1 MHICIHTRLVL
12 GLLTAGACR
21 AMQADSEHHCGQAGR
36 ELGCPMKCMLC
47 HNKCASSDHFH
58 GADPLAQHLCASE
71 HACAEQCVQCAA
83 GAATGKLGPKFASR
97 ACAVTIPRGHTKH
110 SGAHSCG
117 QEHVDDQAFQG
128 RCRGRCRHTSLRQ
141 VKADPASGQAPTFAE
156 MDKDHSGDISFQE
169 MREALLQA
177 TPGMPED
184 DIRRCFAQLDFNQ
197 DGKVSRAE
205 FFGHRAEEFSGQQRG
220 EEVAMRVVECL
231 YRCCLHVDLDEDG
244 DEVAHDCVCPSH
256 AVCGRPCEKC
266 EMVRAAHL
274 RALERAQV
282 KTPVPCFEVRT
293 CALKQYHQSTHRVHS
308 SCLPSATHFFCA
320 CDCLGSHPSLPQ
332 APHAQ
337 AAGSLSVEGAEGTQL
352 AAGLTHTTSSAP
364 SATTPLSTGLFPA
377 ARSAEEVA
385 DGTANQEHD
394 HTWEEHQQERRLQA
408 SAELDHAAHFWHAVE
423 QGGRRVLPRG
433 VGAGGARIGESI
445 GHKLRHVIR
454 VYGSAPRPV
463 VDATLQGSAPRPRPP
478 QDHIRD
484 QQHGG
489 RAKALSLMRARGDPS
504 HRPGAPATKELEVRV
519 TEVSHVGQPH
529 SNRSVS
535 HNQRPRS
542 SRPVS
547 RRQTCRHCV

>member
-1 MHICIHTRLVL
+1 M
-12 GLLTAGACR
+12 
-21 AMQADSEHHCGQAGR
+21 
-36 ELGCPMKCMLC
+36 
-47 HNKCASSDHFH
+47 
-58 GADPLAQHLCASE
+58 
-71 HACAEQCVQCAA
+71 
-83 GAATGKLGPKFASR
+83 
-97 ACAVTIPRGHTKH
+97 
-110 SGAHSCG
+110 
-117 QEHVDDQAFQG
+117 
-128 RCRGRCRHTSLRQ
+128 RQ

-177 TPGMPED
+177 TPSMPED

-256 AVCGRPCEKC
+256 AVCGRPCQKC

-282 KTPVPCFEVRT
+282 KKPVPEVPEVRT

-332 APHAQ
+332 APHAL
-337 AAGSLSVEGAEGTQL
+337 AAGSLGVEVAEGTQL
-352 AAGLTHTTSSAP
+352 AAGLTHITSSAP

-377 ARSAEEVA
+377 TRSAEEVA
-385 DGTANQEHD
+385 DCTANQEHD

-408 SAELDHAAHFWHAVE
+408 SAELDLAAQFWHAVE

-433 VGAGGARIGESI
+433 VGAGGARIGEST
-445 GHKLRHVIR
+445 GQLRHVIR

-478 QDHIRD
+478 QDHMRD
-484 QQHGG
+484 ELRGG
-489 RAKALSLMRARGDPS
+489 RAKALSSRRTSAAAP
-504 HRPGAPATKELEVRV
+504 HRPATKELQVRV
-519 TEVSHVGQPH
+519 TEVSHVGQPL
-529 SNRSVS
+529 SDRGVS
-535 HNQRPRS
+535 HSWRPRS
-542 SRPVS
+542 SRFV
-547 RRQTCRHCV
+547 